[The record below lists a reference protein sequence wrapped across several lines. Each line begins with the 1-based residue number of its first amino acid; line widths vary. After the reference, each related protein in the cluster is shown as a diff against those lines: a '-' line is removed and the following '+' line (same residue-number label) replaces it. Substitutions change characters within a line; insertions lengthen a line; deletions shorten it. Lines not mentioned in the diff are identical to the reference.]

1 MPTVNSTTWSVL
13 CRLLVAAA
21 STCML
26 TGCWRDTPSVY
37 YTGRDYITLQTGQT
51 LVADRDMVLATETV
65 ILQKDQR
72 ILDLS
77 HALLR
82 TQRELDL
89 LRGQHH
95 AK

>member
-1 MPTVNSTTWSVL
+1 MQTTSWMTWSVL

-26 TGCWRDTPSVY
+26 TGCWRDTPPVY
-37 YTGRDYITLQTGQT
+37 YTGRDYITLQRGQT
-51 LVADRDMVLATETV
+51 LVADRDMVLATESV
-65 ILQKDQR
+65 IQRKDQQ

-77 HALLR
+77 NTLLR
-82 TQRELDL
+82 IQRELEL
-89 LRGQHH
+89 LRGQH